1 MKTLVIIVAILLAAL
16 VLPGEAMTDTLFV
29 VRGSLEHPPAPDS
42 EMASARYRV
51 VEEGR
56 GHMETN
62 HIMVIF
68 WATTEKTEPLPSD
81 AILLLEKG
89 EWARLPDGKGR
100 GIYNVIGHDPLAGI
114 IPFSKDN
121 WDSILQK
128 SDEELTATPEE
139 NQLPSEK
146 AVALLR
152 ERLHQKYGMP
162 QHIYIYPPRRVPFGW
177 SLAALCVQNGA
188 VKSLRA
194 RISDKGK
201 IIGEQPNHR
210 PIKFFDDLEVSAEE
224 MDQFIREYHRNTPP
238 EKWPKLDTGPVSS
251 AAESDPGA
259 YEFPGLPTMESNRW
273 GQPLNIK

>member
-1 MKTLVIIVAILLAAL
+1 
-16 VLPGEAMTDTLFV
+16 MTDTLFV

-128 SDEELTATPEE
+128 SDEELTATLKKTNCHRKRPWHCSGSVYIKSTVC
-139 NQLPSEK
+139 PS
-146 AVALLR
+146 
-152 ERLHQKYGMP
+152 
-162 QHIYIYPPRRVPFGW
+162 IYIFIPRAGSR
-177 SLAALCVQNGA
+177 LAGR
-188 VKSLRA
+188 S
-194 RISDKGK
+194 
-201 IIGEQPNHR
+201 
-210 PIKFFDDLEVSAEE
+210 
-224 MDQFIREYHRNTPP
+224 
-238 EKWPKLDTGPVSS
+238 
-251 AAESDPGA
+251 
-259 YEFPGLPTMESNRW
+259 
-273 GQPLNIK
+273 PLYAFRMAQ